1 MVRKH
6 IFRNHHLKSEIQCS
20 ASFLSSDKS
29 RDSAGLKLT
38 HALCCH
44 PPWQSS
50 SLTADHLPRRN
61 VSKMTQK
68 YKAEV
73 KSGGLVEEKVGI
85 CSHEQLGADEYSH
98 ILYKI
103 KHLSTELKCKPI
115 SSAFQTSGASAA
127 AWIFSF
133 SHTRLVFCLDCR
145 SHALKVYVLDVT
157 TEAWRTRPACSS
169 AVISNPAN
177 SKLDTISDCGQQPP
191 MYIAA
196 ERSLG
201 KKNTRGEK
209 LIRLLTDGR
218 FICDERN

>member
-29 RDSAGLKLT
+29 HDSAGLKLT

-115 SSAFQTSGASAA
+115 SSAFQTSGVSAA

-133 SHTRLVFCLDCR
+133 SHTRLVFLSGLQISRSQSLRVRCDHWGLADQTCLFLC
-145 SHALKVYVLDVT
+145 
-157 TEAWRTRPACSS
+157 CN
-169 AVISNPAN
+169 I
-177 SKLDTISDCGQQPP
+177 
-191 MYIAA
+191 
-196 ERSLG
+196 
-201 KKNTRGEK
+201 
-209 LIRLLTDGR
+209 
-218 FICDERN
+218 